1 MSKAEATD
9 TSEHEQ
15 QHIEGFEP
23 IKIEAIEKI
32 AKKYHK
38 ARDSR

>member
-1 MSKAEATD
+1 MSTATD

-15 QHIEGFEP
+15 QYAEGFEP